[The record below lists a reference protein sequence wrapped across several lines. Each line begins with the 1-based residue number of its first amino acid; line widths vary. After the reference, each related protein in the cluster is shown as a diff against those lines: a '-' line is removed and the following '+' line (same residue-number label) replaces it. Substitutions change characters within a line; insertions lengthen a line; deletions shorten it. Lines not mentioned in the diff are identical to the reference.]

1 MNSFSCSC
9 DPILTVPTMTQHAQS
24 LLLRLIILC
33 QAGPSLTV
41 GLAPPL
47 QGTHSLCYDFTI
59 NSKPAPG
66 QQWCTVQGQV
76 DHKNFLS
83 YDCGLDKVKSMS
95 ALGGKVN
102 ATITWEEQNTML
114 REMGD
119 MLKQQLADIKAENGM
134 GRALETLEGR
144 MTCQHKSSGCTSGSW
159 QFGFNGQMWLR
170 FDSDK
175 RSWTEV
181 HPGSNWMKEKWENDR
196 EVSEFLHKT
205 SMGDCRT
212 WLEKFLV
219 EWKTELEPT
228 GPSTTTPD
236 RVSQESTASTLIPSV
251 LLLILTCFIHLGLQ
265 IFLTGAVGR
274 MGRETWG
281 SCVSNEDRKVNS
293 QEPSLHS
300 DWSFSF

>member
-1 MNSFSCSC
+1 
-9 DPILTVPTMTQHAQS
+9 MTQHAQS
-24 LLLRLIILC
+24 LVLRLIILC
-33 QAGPSLTV
+33 QAGPSLTA

-47 QGTHSLCYDFTI
+47 QGDVLLGVGIVQRAEGKWAMSWDMRLLSPSPQRTHSLCYDFTI

-119 MLKQQLADIKAENGM
+119 MLKRQLADIKAENGM
-134 GRALETLEGR
+134 ARALETLEGR

-159 QFGFNGQMWLR
+159 QFGFNGRMWLR

-196 EVSEFLHKT
+196 EVSE
-205 SMGDCRT
+205 
-212 WLEKFLV
+212 
-219 EWKTELEPT
+219 
-228 GPSTTTPD
+228 
-236 RVSQESTASTLIPSV
+236 
-251 LLLILTCFIHLGLQ
+251 
-265 IFLTGAVGR
+265 
-274 MGRETWG
+274 
-281 SCVSNEDRKVNS
+281 
-293 QEPSLHS
+293 
-300 DWSFSF
+300 

>member
-1 MNSFSCSC
+1 
-9 DPILTVPTMTQHAQS
+9 
-24 LLLRLIILC
+24 
-33 QAGPSLTV
+33 
-41 GLAPPL
+41 
-47 QGTHSLCYDFTI
+47 HSLCYDFII

-83 YDCGLDKVKSMS
+83 YDCGLDKVRSMS

-102 ATITWEEQNTML
+102 ATVTWEDQNTML

-134 GRALETLEGR
+134 ARALETLEGR

-159 QFGFNGQMWLR
+159 QFGFNGRMWLR

-219 EWKTELEPT
+219 EWEPELEPT
-228 GPSTTTPD
+228 GNWQEREEVGTAFTFWSEKGLTVLCFHFRTFNHHPRQSLPG
-236 RVSQESTASTLIPSV
+236 VHSQHPYSLGPALDPH
-251 LLLILTCFIHLGLQ
+251 LLH
-265 IFLTGAVGR
+265 
-274 MGRETWG
+274 
-281 SCVSNEDRKVNS
+281 
-293 QEPSLHS
+293 P
-300 DWSFSF
+300 

>member
-1 MNSFSCSC
+1 MLF
-9 DPILTVPTMTQHAQS
+9 DYTS
-24 LLLRLIILC
+24 LVVYFEV
-33 QAGPSLTV
+33 SSW
-41 GLAPPL
+41 
-47 QGTHSLCYDFTI
+47 THSLCYDFTI

-66 QQWCTVQGQV
+66 QQWCTIQGQV

-83 YDCGLDKVKSMS
+83 YDCGLDKVKSLS
-95 ALGGKVN
+95 ALGGKVS
-102 ATITWEEQNTML
+102 ATVTWEEQKATL
-114 REMGD
+114 RD
-119 MLKQQLADIKAENGM
+119 MRDTLKQKLADTKAENDMAKG
-134 GRALETLEGR
+134 LHTLEGR
-144 MTCQHKSSGCTSGSW
+144 MCCRLKSSGCTSGSW

-196 EVSEFLHKT
+196 EMTKFLHKT

-212 WLEKFLV
+212 WLQNLK
-219 EWKTELEPT
+219 EWEAELEPT

-236 RVSQESTASTLIPSV
+236 RVSQESAASTLIPSV

-265 IFLTGAVGR
+265 IFLTGAMGR
-274 MGRETWG
+274 MDRETWG

-293 QEPSLHS
+293 QGPSLHS

>member
-1 MNSFSCSC
+1 MRLEAPTGSF
-9 DPILTVPTMTQHAQS
+9 AW
-24 LLLRLIILC
+24 
-33 QAGPSLTV
+33 GP
-41 GLAPPL
+41 PYP
-47 QGTHSLCYDFTI
+47 GTHSLCYDFTI

-119 MLKQQLADIKAENGM
+119 MLKRQLADIKAENGM
-134 GRALETLEGR
+134 ARALETLEGR

-159 QFGFNGQMWLR
+159 QFGFNGRMWLR

-236 RVSQESTASTLIPSV
+236 RVSQDSTASTLIPSV
-251 LLLILTCFIHLGLQ
+251 LPLILICFIHLGLQ
-265 IFLTGAVGR
+265 IFLTG
-274 MGRETWG
+274 
-281 SCVSNEDRKVNS
+281 
-293 QEPSLHS
+293 
-300 DWSFSF
+300 

>member
-1 MNSFSCSC
+1 MKAKDASSLGTPTTPELTLGLWPWNPASCRLQ
-9 DPILTVPTMTQHAQS
+9 ILSQLSS
-24 LLLRLIILC
+24 LCLEQR
-33 QAGPSLTV
+33 
-41 GLAPPL
+41 
-47 QGTHSLCYDFTI
+47 THSLCYDFTI

-119 MLKQQLADIKAENGM
+119 TLKQKLADIKAEN
-134 GRALETLEGR
+134 ALETLEGR

-159 QFGFNGQMWLR
+159 QFGFNGRMWLR

-181 HPGSNWMKEKWENDR
+181 HPGSNWMKEKWESDR

-205 SMGDCRT
+205 SMGDCRN

-219 EWKTELEPT
+219 EWEPELEPT
-228 GPSTTTPD
+228 GS
-236 RVSQESTASTLIPSV
+236 VSPAWVCLATAP
-251 LLLILTCFIHLGLQ
+251 
-265 IFLTGAVGR
+265 
-274 MGRETWG
+274 
-281 SCVSNEDRKVNS
+281 
-293 QEPSLHS
+293 
-300 DWSFSF
+300 